1 VVLVKM
7 DLEVHLQVALSQVQV
22 VVKVDHSIKTEA
34 QVDLGA
40 EVEEPSVDL
49 DQVVEVTLQVYHLLK
64 EHLVETDQ
72 TQTEMELGE
81 VAVVLLIQVVTTDQ
95 TIEKLVT
102 EETEQQLL
110 SQDHLLLMA
119 EVELQV
125 YNQEDLETVE
135 QAEEQVLEDQVQ
147 QILVAEAVASMDLVV
162 AES

>member
-1 VVLVKM
+1 M
-7 DLEVHLQVALSQVQV
+7 EM
-22 VVKVDHSIKTEA
+22 EA
-34 QVDLGA
+34 QGDLGA

-72 TQTEMELGE
+72 TQTETELGE

>member
-1 VVLVKM
+1 M
-7 DLEVHLQVALSQVQV
+7 E
-22 VVKVDHSIKTEA
+22 TEA

-72 TQTEMELGE
+72 TQTETELGE

>member
-1 VVLVKM
+1 M
-7 DLEVHLQVALSQVQV
+7 DLEVDLQVALSQVQV
-22 VVKVDHSIKTEA
+22 VVKVDRSTKTEA
-34 QVDLGA
+34 QVDLVV
-40 EVEEPSVDL
+40 EPEEPSVDL
-49 DQVVEVTLQVYHLLK
+49 DQVVEVTHRVYHLLK

-72 TQTEMELGE
+72 TQTETALVE

>member
-1 VVLVKM
+1 M

-22 VVKVDHSIKTEA
+22 VVKVDHSTKTEA

-49 DQVVEVTLQVYHLLK
+49 DQVVAVTHRVYHLLK

-72 TQTEMELGE
+72 TQTETELGE

>member
-1 VVLVKM
+1 M

-72 TQTEMELGE
+72 TQTETELGE